1 MPLKT
6 LLIGFGPLGEN
17 LAKHLEFD
25 KRFNLKAIIDNDPS
39 KSGLDFAGLKISQDL
54 QSLLETESFDLAFI
68 VTSSFYEQIEDLIF
82 LLAQHKVN
90 IVSSCE
96 QLIFPEPKVQDK
108 LNQLA
113 KKHSVFILGTGINP
127 GFLMDYFL
135 TVLSMPFVNIRELD
149 FFRSINTD
157 FRRDSFKAKVGVGLS
172 LPEFNEQKEKN
183 KIGHVGFEQ
192 SADLLLQY
200 FAWQKKHSQE
210 TIEPVLVNS
219 RVQGIKQ
226 SFSLHCAA
234 DKKINFNFL
243 AYKANEDFDSIKIF
257 FTEQQ
262 EPLEIKINNGINGE
276 NATVAMLM
284 NTAVKL
290 SSHEAGFKTM
300 LDL

>member
-25 KRFNLKAIIDNDPS
+25 KRFTLKSIVDKDPS
-39 KSGLDFAGLKISQDL
+39 KLGLDFAGVKISQDL
-54 QSLLETESFDLAFI
+54 QSILETESFDLAFI
-68 VTSSFYEQIEDLIF
+68 VTSSFYEKIEDLIF

-96 QLIFPEPKVQDK
+96 QLIFPEPRVQDK

-157 FRRDSFKAKVGVGLS
+157 FRRDSFKVKVGVGLTLS
-172 LPEFNEQKEKN
+172 EFNEQKEKN

-192 SADLLLQY
+192 SADLLLKH
-200 FAWQKKHSQE
+200 FAWQKNQSQE

-226 SFSLHCAA
+226 SFSLQCEA

-257 FTEQQ
+257 FTEQK

-290 SSHEAGFKTM
+290 SSREAGFKTM